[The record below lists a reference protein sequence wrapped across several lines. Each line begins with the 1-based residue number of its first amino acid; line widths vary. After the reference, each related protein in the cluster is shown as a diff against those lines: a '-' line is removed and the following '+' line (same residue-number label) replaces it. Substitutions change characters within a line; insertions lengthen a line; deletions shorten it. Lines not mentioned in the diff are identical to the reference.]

1 MRVGGDG
8 HDGAEAVSAIVVL
21 EWVGAIGAA
30 AGALLLA
37 LNLRQSGWA
46 FPIMTVFTVLLFG
59 VSVALARWPN
69 AALFAAYTAIN
80 LLGVYR
86 WLMARP
92 KAS

>member
-1 MRVGGDG
+1 MSN
-8 HDGAEAVSAIVVL
+8 GADAVSTIVVL
-21 EWVGAIGAA
+21 EWLGAIGGA

-46 FPIMTVFTVLLFG
+46 FPIMTVFTVLLCG
-59 VSVALARWPN
+59 VSVALGRWPN